1 VNPKNKRLTMTY
13 LPKDQESGFTPDADS
28 EETNDVEV
36 SSAGDV
42 VIGVPVAELIVEP
55 TQD

>member
-1 VNPKNKRLTMTY
+1 MEPKHKKLTMTY

-28 EETNDVEV
+28 EETDEVEV
-36 SSAGDV
+36 SPAGDV